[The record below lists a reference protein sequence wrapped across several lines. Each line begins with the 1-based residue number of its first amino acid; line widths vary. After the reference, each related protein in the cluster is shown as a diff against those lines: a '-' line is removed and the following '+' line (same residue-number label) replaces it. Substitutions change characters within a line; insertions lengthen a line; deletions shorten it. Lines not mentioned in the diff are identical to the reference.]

1 MIELSSLFTLNRPKE
16 GLIMNRNKDTRI
28 SKDYLINEGLME
40 TGQTEGESDAEGLVS
55 APLLSIPEAAKYL
68 GIGRKDLYRLIDY
81 GEINAIK
88 AGDSLRV
95 DMSTLE
101 EIKTGSKRV
110 SL

>member
-1 MIELSSLFTLNRPKE
+1 
-16 GLIMNRNKDTRI
+16 MNRNKDTRI

-40 TGQTEGESDAEGLVS
+40 TGQAEQESEAEELVS

-88 AGDSLRV
+88 DGDSLRV
-95 DMSTLE
+95 DRSTLE
-101 EIKTGSKRV
+101 DIKTGSKRI

>member
-1 MIELSSLFTLNRPKE
+1 
-16 GLIMNRNKDTRI
+16 MNRGKDTRI
-28 SKDYLINEGLME
+28 SKAYLINEGLVE
-40 TGQTEGESDAEGLVS
+40 KDQTEEESELEEFVS

-101 EIKTGSKRV
+101 DIKTGSKRV